1 MGVNAHP
8 FFPMACRHAYP
19 RVTPAL
25 DRVRSP
31 SGPGARE
38 PHIANGVASEVRPPH
53 KENRHKRTRRSRR
66 DDSPCEAFPFMIH
79 QSGTILIE
87 KRLICF
93 LILHTA
99 LQRRIRSS
107 EASYEAKRGRS
118 FQGGMA
124 SVPPWPQANDV
135 KTRLAGG
142 SPYHSPGRKFHSQ
155 SGTILF
161 PRLGLAGLEP
171 ASQS

>member
-1 MGVNAHP
+1 MLTASSVRG
-8 FFPMACRHAYP
+8 FFPFMIHRMEPSLPVQP
-19 RVTPAL
+19 RSDPKTERINA
-25 DRVRSP
+25 RVRKTP
-31 SGPGARE
+31 STTPC
-38 PHIANGVASEVRPPH
+38 P
-53 KENRHKRTRRSRR
+53 
-66 DDSPCEAFPFMIH
+66 PCEAFPFMID

-93 LILHTA
+93 LILHAA